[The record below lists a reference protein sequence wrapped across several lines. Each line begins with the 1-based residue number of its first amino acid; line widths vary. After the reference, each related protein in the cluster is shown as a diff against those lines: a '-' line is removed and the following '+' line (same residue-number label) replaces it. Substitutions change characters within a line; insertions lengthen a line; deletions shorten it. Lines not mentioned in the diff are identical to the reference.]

1 MKEDKQVKYQI
12 LAFMGKSGSGKD
24 FTANYLWNK
33 APYKFHKVVS
43 CTTRPP
49 RDNEVDGKD
58 YHFIDVSSFAG
69 HVLDG
74 SMLEATCYN
83 NDWYY
88 GTCAD
93 YLNPNKI
100 NVAVLN
106 PEGIIR
112 LQENDNINLK
122 VFYVDPI
129 SDKRRLINILTRE
142 ANPDCYEV
150 CRRYLADENMFDI
163 DELFDKFYFKNVF
176 NTYDDKYNTFLYNYF
191 VKRPFEDF

>member
-1 MKEDKQVKYQI
+1 MNEDKQVKYQI

-58 YHFIDVSSFAG
+58 YHFIDVGSFAG

-88 GTCAD
+88 GTCID
-93 YLNPNKI
+93 YLHKNKI
-100 NVAVLN
+100 NIAVLN
-106 PEGIIR
+106 PEGISR
-112 LQENDNINLK
+112 LRENENIDLK
-122 VFYVDPI
+122 VAYI
-129 SDKRRLINILTRE
+129 INSNDKDRLLHILTRE
-142 ANPDCYEV
+142 EHPDCYEI
-150 CRRYLADENMFDI
+150 CRRYLADEEM
-163 DELFDKFYFKNVF
+163 
-176 NTYDDKYNTFLYNYF
+176 
-191 VKRPFEDF
+191 FEDIGYTDYTIINDYSKLFQLCLDDYFIKSDPFI

>member
-1 MKEDKQVKYQI
+1 MNEDKQVKYQI

-24 FTANYLWNK
+24 FTANYLWEK

-58 YHFIDVSSFAG
+58 YHFIDVGSFAG

-112 LQENDNINLK
+112 LSENDNVELK
-122 VFYVDPI
+122 VYLIDVP
-129 SDKRRLINILTRE
+129 SDKERLIQILTRE

-150 CRRYLADENMFDI
+150 CRRYLADEEMFNQALDEI
-163 DELFDKFYFKNVF
+163 DYNGLLWNS
-176 NTYDDKYNTFLYNYF
+176 YDGLYTTTILDF
-191 VKRPFEDF
+191 FIKRPFEEF

>member
-24 FTANYLWNK
+24 FTAKYLWNK

-58 YHFIDVSSFAG
+58 YHFIDTSSFAE

-83 NDWYY
+83 NNWYY

-93 YLNPNKI
+93 YLNSNKI

-106 PEGIIR
+106 PEGIRR
-112 LQENDNINLK
+112 LAENENVELK
-122 VFYVDPI
+122 VYYVDVFD
-129 SDKRRLINILTRE
+129 DKQRLIRILTRE
-142 ANPDCYEV
+142 RIPDCHEV
-150 CRRYLADENMFDI
+150 CRRFLADEEMFEKINDI
-163 DELFDKFYFKNVF
+163 DFTWLWNS
-176 NTYDDKYNTFLYNYF
+176 YDDEYTANLQNLFI
-191 VKRPFEDF
+191 KRPFEEF

>member
-1 MKEDKQVKYQI
+1 MNEDKQVKYQI

-58 YHFIDVSSFAG
+58 YHFIDVGSFAG

-74 SMLEATCYN
+74 TMLEATCYN
-83 NDWYY
+83 EDWYY
-88 GTCAD
+88 GTCVD

-106 PEGIIR
+106 PEGVRR
-112 LQENDNINLK
+112 LSENYNVDLK
-122 VFYVDPI
+122 VYYVRCANN
-129 SDKRRLINILTRE
+129 KERLFRILTRE
-142 ANPDCYEV
+142 ENPDCYEV
-150 CRRYLADENMFDI
+150 CRRYIADEDMFENIYDI
-163 DELFDKFYFKNVF
+163 DYTTILNG
-176 NTYDDKYNTFLYNYF
+176 YDGLYTTHLNNIF

>member
-1 MKEDKQVKYQI
+1 MNEDKQVKYQI

-58 YHFIDVSSFAG
+58 YHFIDTGSFAE

-83 NDWYY
+83 NNWYY

-106 PEGIIR
+106 PEGIRR
-112 LQENDNINLK
+112 LAENENVELK
-122 VFYVDPI
+122 VYYVDGFN
-129 SDKRRLINILTRE
+129 DKKRLIKILTRE
-142 ANPDCYEV
+142 VIPDCHEV
-150 CRRYLADENMFDI
+150 CRRFLADEEMFDDI
-163 DELFDKFYFKNVF
+163 DDIDFTALWNS
-176 NTYDDKYNTFLYNYF
+176 YDEEYTDNLQLLF
-191 VKRPFEDF
+191 VKRSFEDF

>member
-1 MKEDKQVKYQI
+1 MNEDKQVKYQI

-58 YHFIDVSSFAG
+58 YHFIDVGSFAG
-69 HVLDG
+69 YVLDG

-83 NDWYY
+83 EDWYY
-88 GTCAD
+88 GTCVD

-106 PEGIIR
+106 PEGIER
-112 LQENDNINLK
+112 LQGNKNIELK
-122 VFYVDPI
+122 VFYIEPN
-129 SDKRRLINILTRE
+129 SDKERLINILTRE
-142 ANPDCYEV
+142 TNPDCYEV
-150 CRRYLADENMFDI
+150 CRRYIADEEMFDLNYLE
-163 DELFDKFYFKNVF
+163 ELDFTTIL
-176 NTYDDKYNTFLYNYF
+176 NTYDKMYSTFLYDYF
-191 VKRPFEDF
+191 IKRPFEDF

>member
-1 MKEDKQVKYQI
+1 MNEDKQVKYQI

-24 FTANYLWNK
+24 FTANYLWEK

-58 YHFIDVSSFAG
+58 YHFIDVGSFAG

-88 GTCAD
+88 RTCAD

-106 PEGIIR
+106 PEGIRR
-112 LQENDNINLK
+112 LAENDNVDLK
-122 VFYVDPI
+122 VYLVEPFN
-129 SDKRRLINILTRE
+129 DKERLIRILTRE
-142 ANPDCYEV
+142 TNPDCYEV
-150 CRRYLADENMFDI
+150 CRRYLADTKMFEEIDDI
-163 DELFDKFYFKNVF
+163 DYAGIW
-176 NTYDDKYNTFLYNYF
+176 NTYDGVYTANLRDLFI
-191 VKRPFEDF
+191 KRSFEEF

>member
-58 YHFIDVSSFAG
+58 YHFIDVGSFAG

-83 NDWYY
+83 EDWYY

-106 PEGIIR
+106 PEGIRR
-112 LQENDNINLK
+112 LKENDNVELK
-122 VFYVDPI
+122 VVYI
-129 SDKRRLINILTRE
+129 KNSNDKDRLLHILTRE
-142 ANPDCYEV
+142 EHPNCYEI
-150 CRRYLADENMFDI
+150 CRRYLADEEMFEDI
-163 DELFDKFYFKNVF
+163 GYTDYTIVNDYDELFQSCLDYYFIKSDPF
-176 NTYDDKYNTFLYNYF
+176 RTY
-191 VKRPFEDF
+191 

>member
-1 MKEDKQVKYQI
+1 MNEDKQVKYQI
-12 LAFMGKSGSGKD
+12 LAFMGKSGSGRD
-24 FTANYLWNK
+24 FTANYLWEK

-58 YHFIDVSSFAG
+58 YHFIDVGSFAG

-93 YLNPNKI
+93 YLNSNKI

-106 PEGIIR
+106 PEGIRR
-112 LQENDNINLK
+112 LSENKNVELK
-122 VFYVDPI
+122 VYYVDVFD
-129 SDKRRLINILTRE
+129 DKQRLIRILTRE
-142 ANPDCYEV
+142 RLPDCHEV
-150 CRRYLADENMFDI
+150 CRRFLADEEMFEKINDI
-163 DELFDKFYFKNVF
+163 DFTWLWNSYNDEYTANLQNLFI
-176 NTYDDKYNTFLYNYF
+176 
-191 VKRPFEDF
+191 KRSFEEF

>member
-1 MKEDKQVKYQI
+1 MNEDKQVKYQI

-24 FTANYLWNK
+24 FTANYLWEK

-49 RDNEVDGKD
+49 RDNEIDGKD
-58 YHFIDVSSFAG
+58 YHFIDVGSFAG

-83 NDWYY
+83 EDWYY

-106 PEGIIR
+106 PEGIRR
-112 LQENDNINLK
+112 LAENENVELK
-122 VFYVDPI
+122 VVYI
-129 SDKRRLINILTRE
+129 KNSNDKDRLLHILTRE
-142 ANPDCYEV
+142 EHPDCYEI
-150 CRRYLADENMFDI
+150 CRRYLADEEMFEDI
-163 DELFDKFYFKNVF
+163 GYTDYTIVNDYDELFQSCLDYYFIKSE
-176 NTYDDKYNTFLYNYF
+176 
-191 VKRPFEDF
+191 PFRAY